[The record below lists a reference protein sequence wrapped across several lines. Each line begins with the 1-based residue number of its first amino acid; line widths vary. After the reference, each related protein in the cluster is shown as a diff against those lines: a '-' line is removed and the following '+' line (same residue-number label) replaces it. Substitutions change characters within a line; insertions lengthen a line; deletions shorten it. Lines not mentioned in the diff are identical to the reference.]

1 VEWLNYYVS
10 KNKDPQGAIV
20 SRDALVSRMRSIRS
34 LAGVEWKQD
43 MTRHTFASYH
53 LSHFENLARCV
64 ESMGHRDSAMLWK
77 HYKASVPKDAAAEYW
92 KITPASLGLSA
103 PSKGK

>member
-1 VEWLNYYVS
+1 MEDALADWLNYYVS

-20 SRDALVSRMRSIRS
+20 PRKNVITLMRMLRS
-34 LAGVEWKQD
+34 LAGIKWKQD
-43 MTRHTFASYH
+43 IARHSFASYH

-77 HYKASVPKDAAAEYW
+77 HYKASIPKDTAAEYW
-92 KITPASLGLSA
+92 KITPRALGLA
-103 PSKGK
+103 

>member
-1 VEWLNYYVS
+1 
-10 KNKDPQGAIV
+10 
-20 SRDALVSRMRSIRS
+20 MRSIRS